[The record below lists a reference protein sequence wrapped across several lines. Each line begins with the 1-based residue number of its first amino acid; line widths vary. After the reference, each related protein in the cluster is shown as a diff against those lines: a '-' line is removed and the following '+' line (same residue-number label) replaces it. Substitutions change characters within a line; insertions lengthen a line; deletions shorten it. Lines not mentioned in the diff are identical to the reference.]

1 MPISD
6 SLARGLKDRY
16 FSELQHGRI
25 ESVATMLEGL
35 KIHSGRKKFG
45 EWAEFAKNKL
55 GENVIATYH
64 GGSKRKQYFA
74 FEMLN
79 FLPDREF
86 NNWMEKSV
94 FGHKVVI
101 REGSHGNNVTTSKYS
116 VSEHAILRIFQRTN
130 NESYINGYSQRKI
143 LEELTFIPLWS
154 NYWITVFGGLT
165 LSILPDDISISIPSK
180 NGLFLANFSNKTQE
194 VEVRTFVDD
203 SLLTAEQKLIKDSL
217 LLIGKFVDPSPLTF
231 ASDITIYLDQTIA
244 YFKLMLS
251 HLLIG
256 NVNSNFILN
265 NLVSRISNDAARL
278 KLKSEIKRSIEIE
291 SKYINSEDVLYLTSH
306 TQREFS
312 NYCIK
317 KFSSLS

>member
-1 MPISD
+1 
-6 SLARGLKDRY
+6 
-16 FSELQHGRI
+16 
-25 ESVATMLEGL
+25 
-35 KIHSGRKKFG
+35 
-45 EWAEFAKNKL
+45 
-55 GENVIATYH
+55 
-64 GGSKRKQYFA
+64 
-74 FEMLN
+74 
-79 FLPDREF
+79 
-86 NNWMEKSV
+86 
-94 FGHKVVI
+94 
-101 REGSHGNNVTTSKYS
+101 
-116 VSEHAILRIFQRTN
+116 
-130 NESYINGYSQRKI
+130 
-143 LEELTFIPLWS
+143 
-154 NYWITVFGGLT
+154 VFGGLT

-265 NLVSRISNDAARL
+265 NLVSGISNDAAGL